1 MMRNFTATAALCLV
15 LFLAHHSD
23 AATVPL
29 LEPTM
34 IETETAQTTES
45 VLRSDVDAETETE
58 GSGSSLDEEEVD
70 LSRNEESDTTESPE
84 TGRANDDN
92 VTTSST
98 NIKSDTE
105 EDVDNATV
113 RSTNIE
119 SDKEEDIDISI
130 NLIREEEEETTSEK
144 APEEIQAR
152 SSSKNTDDEEQVT
165 SRNAEA
171 DEDVNVVTE
180 ADEDI
185 VTESS
190 RTADEESTQ
199 VADATEVVETS
210 SPFKAFFKLN
220 ITITSCGGNA
230 SEFSNVN
237 QTLTLDE
244 LMNELNVTS
253 EEIETTFEEIGDT
266 LTEAVNQTMEA
277 FGSLFSGML
286 DVISSPMPEI
296 RPLISVN
303 TREGAGPFNIPG
315 IFSVN
320 TNRKDGSLMAIE
332 EGENTRVRIPGILHL
347 KVGEDTIE
355 GKNSVDT
362 TFTDSE
368 HLIHVKAEA
377 GSAHIKAPYMDL
389 KFGAVANKK
398 TNKVTLNQI
407 KTVKKSHDLLPDQK
421 LKRN

>member
-1 MMRNFTATAALCLV
+1 MMRKFTATAALCLV

-58 GSGSSLDEEEVD
+58 GSVFSLDEEEVD

-92 VTTSST
+92 VTTS
-98 NIKSDTE
+98 
-105 EDVDNATV
+105 
-113 RSTNIE
+113 STNIE

-398 TNKVTLNQI
+398 TNKVTLN
-407 KTVKKSHDLLPDQK
+407 
-421 LKRN
+421 